1 MKKSGGKMGENIQMR
16 IKIQNVFE
24 TSLFRDTVKEYFEN
38 VFMKIFERYSTT
50 PAKGGTKFEEYSDM
64 SYPMHVL
71 NGILP
76 AMLYL
81 EQKLLE
87 NNVTAKSIEN
97 EDNDIKKLVQWFL
110 LGITFHDINK
120 LVGKSDLKESLEDFK
135 TILNEINLKLNDED
149 RDVIKYLICSAEDK
163 TKYSLDD
170 NKLPTRRNLNRLIKD
185 YLDVVHLADSI
196 SIPPEESLSH
206 TFILLQKK
214 LQNYFSEVHTFYFHE
229 TPYEVLSRYLLI
241 KFINRIEGKILLISP
256 RGFVWVG
263 KRPNTDDIESDLQ
276 DIEIEY
282 QNLLLDEL
290 DNFLTCNWQKAQLDI
305 FRYITPNKEFVKEKL
320 VPFLLERK
328 KELIL
333 YHGLPS
339 DETKREEIR
348 KEIEKLENDG
358 KLEVVLVFKL
368 ILTLTPNNNNMKK
381 LKKEEEKKYYPEV
394 KDISSPVLRNV
405 RKVIEAT
412 HKFDGDMDILY
423 DDLVELLIEN
433 YKDEAINIKKVLE
446 SVLSYAYLDGIPVF
460 KIKVYDIGD
469 KQNICSICGAET
481 SIVAKEGVAFGFAP
495 RGFTNRTVVS
505 IKNTERKI
513 CETCLAEVMLRK
525 LIFSRSKDLYAVYID
540 ACDYTTP
547 ILNAE
552 KLAEKIEEQINDL
565 RALSI
570 DIFNSYKIIYG
581 YPFRTSKN
589 VMVPFLMAHLQTS
602 KDADFLRRFY
612 ELLVFASNTGF
623 KVYLTYALNP
633 DRIKKETFVLDYAP
647 KSIKTLG
654 WDRIR
659 IDKLQHVRDEFEIL
673 MNLAKA
679 VGGRRWQNEFIR
691 VLNDY
696 SASPLAFFY
705 YLYRLD
711 NPLSFT
717 NKNQDKI
724 QLVYKRI
731 GGEIM
736 GVIEKLAD
744 KASEIEWSGY
754 TASKQTWI
762 IRTAIDALKTG
773 VQRKLDKEDTIALMA
788 GVINKKVKFPKK
800 DAIDDFCRT
809 IYEELYEKTWQ
820 SKIPSKTELRYWT
833 YAFASEYD
841 KKSDEKRKKMN
852 KKMKEEKQ
860 KEGGEKNE

>member
-1 MKKSGGKMGENIQMR
+1 MKMSGGKMDENNQMR

-24 TSLFRDTVKEYFEN
+24 TPLFGDIVKEYFKN
-38 VFMKIFERYSTT
+38 VFTKIFERYNTT
-50 PAKGGTKFEEYSDM
+50 PAKGGTEFEDYCDM
-64 SYPMHVL
+64 SYPMHIL

-87 NNVTAKSIEN
+87 NNLTSKLIEN
-97 EDNDIKKLVQWFL
+97 EDNDVKKLIQWFL

-120 LVGKSDLKESLEDFK
+120 LVGKSDLKESLEHLSE
-135 TILNEINLKLNDED
+135 ILNELDLEIEDED
-149 RDVIKYLICSAEDK
+149 KEVIEYLICSAEDK
-163 TKYSLDD
+163 TRYVLPDS
-170 NKLPTRRNLNRLIKD
+170 KLPKRKNLDRLIKD
-185 YLDVVHLADSI
+185 NLEVVHLADSI
-196 SIPPEESLSH
+196 SIPPEESFSH
-206 TFILLQKK
+206 TFISLQKK
-214 LQNYFSEVHTFYFHE
+214 LRNYFPEAHTFYFHE

-241 KFINRIEGKILLISP
+241 RFINRIEGKILLISP
-256 RGFVWVG
+256 RGFIWVG
-263 KRPNTDDIESDLQ
+263 KRPNTDDMESILQ
-276 DIEIEY
+276 DIETEY
-282 QNLLLDEL
+282 QNLLLEQL
-290 DNFLTCNWQKAQLDI
+290 DNFLTCDWQKAQLDI
-305 FRYITPNKEFVKEKL
+305 FRYITPTKDFVKEKL
-320 VPFLLERK
+320 VPLLLERK

-333 YHGLPS
+333 YRGLPS
-339 DETKREEIR
+339 DETKREKIR

-358 KLEVVLVFKL
+358 KLEVILVLKL
-368 ILTLTPNNNNMKK
+368 ILTLTPNNNNVKK
-381 LKKEEEKKYYPEV
+381 LKKEKERKYYPEV
-394 KDISSPVLRNV
+394 KDITSPVLRNV
-405 RKVIEAT
+405 RKVIEAI
-412 HKFDGDMDILY
+412 HKFDGDKDVLY
-423 DDLVELLIEN
+423 DELVELLIEN

-460 KIKVYDIGD
+460 KIKVHDIGD

-552 KLAEKIEEQINDL
+552 RLAKKIEEQINGL
-565 RALSI
+565 RALSN
-570 DIFNSYKIIYG
+570 DIFNSYKIVYG
-581 YPFRTSKN
+581 YPFRASKN
-589 VMVPFLMAHLQTS
+589 VMVPFLMAYLQTG

-696 SASPLAFFY
+696 SDSPLAFFY

-754 TASKQTWI
+754 TTSKQTWI

-833 YAFASEYD
+833 YAFAFEYA
-841 KKSDEKRKKMN
+841 KKSDEKR